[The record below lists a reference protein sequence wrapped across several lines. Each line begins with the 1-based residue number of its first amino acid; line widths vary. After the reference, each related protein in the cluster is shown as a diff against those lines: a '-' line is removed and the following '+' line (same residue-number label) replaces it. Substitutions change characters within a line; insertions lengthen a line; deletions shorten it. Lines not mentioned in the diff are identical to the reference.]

1 VLWLLIGPTLL
12 DIAFQKK
19 TLSGLQRQIN
29 DLDLKI
35 PEADDTP
42 LRLDSEAQ
50 KEMQRTQQ
58 QLKDL
63 ESQVAALSESVQRMS
78 ENSASASK
86 LKLPSSIAA
95 PPLHPTKVELQPAR
109 AQPTVVQNE
118 DLDEWND
125 VGLQRSD
132 LEAKSKNVEQPQSNT
147 RACSKPYDLKAT
159 GKSAFCGFQVPPKP
173 EDEAIAKVCLEVEE
187 KLHAAVRQND
197 PLDARKSLL
206 RKVLLRLQ
214 LPEEHLFWWLTL
226 RSVIAVCFTYSFI
239 RKVCKC
245 ALLE

>member
-1 VLWLLIGPTLL
+1 
-12 DIAFQKK
+12 
-19 TLSGLQRQIN
+19 
-29 DLDLKI
+29 
-35 PEADDTP
+35 
-42 LRLDSEAQ
+42 
-50 KEMQRTQQ
+50 M
-58 QLKDL
+58 
-63 ESQVAALSESVQRMS
+63 
-78 ENSASASK
+78 
-86 LKLPSSIAA
+86 
-95 PPLHPTKVELQPAR
+95 
-109 AQPTVVQNE
+109 QNE

-214 LPEEHLFWWLTL
+214 LPEEHLFLVVDSPICHSCL
-226 RSVIAVCFTYSFI
+226 FYIFFHQKSVQVCIARI
-239 RKVCKC
+239 
-245 ALLE
+245 E